1 MSVVAPSPAP
11 SPGAPSRADRRLPGL
26 DGLRGLA
33 VAWVLAFHLWPDV
46 VRGGWLGVGLFF
58 TLSGYL
64 IAGLIDAEVT
74 STGGLRLGRFM
85 ARRVRRLLPAA
96 LVTIAGTLALTALL
110 DDQPLRTIGIDALT
124 AALNVFNWH
133 ASLAEAGYAG
143 IFDAAP
149 EPLAHF
155 WSLAIEEQFYL
166 VFPAAV
172 ALIRRPGRVVGA
184 MAAIGLA
191 GVWLWWGS
199 TDAYVATPVRA
210 LEIAAGAGLAVA
222 QARFEAV
229 RRLFRPP
236 ADLPGR
242 SRLAWAV
249 LLAIVVVLTAVS
261 VARLGPD
268 DALVFR
274 GGPQL
279 MALCWVVLVIAAAR
293 DGWPARFMSW
303 APLRWLGLRSYAIY
317 LFHWPVIE
325 LTDWHPVVVIVV
337 TLGLAEASF
346 HLLEMPVRRGT
357 GRRAIAVLAAAAAAV
372 VAVAAVAAAA
382 SSPARGIAE
391 RAEGADELPAWL
403 TEQDPPSPAAPA
415 GDDATGS
422 PPELT
427 APDPAPTTALATPST
442 LVEQPH
448 ESPETPDG
456 TASSNTST
464 SESSTSAEP
473 STPPAVTQPPPA
485 ESSTDAPEETRG
497 SETLPATEPTIMD
510 VEPGFVEATGD
521 DAGPATTTSVTSP
534 PQPDDPFTVPIVTVL
549 GDSAALYL
557 ADGLR
562 EWGNA
567 SRLMAV
573 VDQSRIG
580 CSPAGTPGSG
590 WRYLRGNVNSEAHPM
605 GFIEGGPCRDDLI
618 QAGSNFVLVIDHG
631 AVLFDHQ
638 NGEGAWVSILDPGL
652 ASDVADSYRRLVE
665 KARGVGARVV
675 FTTAPTLLPTPG
687 EVASN
692 QPQTSPARAEAY
704 NTLVRDLIA
713 ELNAAEGVEAVG
725 LIDTALVLDQ
735 YGYEG
740 AYGRSDGM
748 HVDYERA
755 EAFAAEVLGPAL
767 LAELSLA

>member
-1 MSVVAPSPAP
+1 MSVSAPSEAAA
-11 SPGAPSRADRRLPGL
+11 SGAPSRAASRLPGL

-64 IAGLIDAEVT
+64 IAGLLDTEVT
-74 STGGLRLGRFM
+74 TTGRLRLGRFM

-96 LVTIAGTLALTALL
+96 LVTIAATLALTALL
-110 DDQPLRTIGIDALT
+110 DDQPLRIIGIDALT

-133 ASLAEAGYAG
+133 ASLDATGYAG

-172 ALIRRPGRVVGA
+172 ALIRRPGRVVAA

-222 QARFEAV
+222 QARYGAV
-229 RRLFRPP
+229 RRLFQPP
-236 ADLPGR
+236 EDLSR
-242 SRLAWAV
+242 SSRIAWAV
-249 LLAIVVVLTAVS
+249 LLAVAVALTVVT

-268 DALVFR
+268 DGLVFR

-279 MALCWVVLVIAAAR
+279 MALCWVVLVIAAVR
-293 DGWPARFMSW
+293 DGRPARFMSW

-325 LTDWHPVVVIVV
+325 LTDWHPVVVIAV

-357 GRRAIAVLAAAAAAV
+357 GPRAVPVLAVAAAAV
-372 VAVAAVAAAA
+372 VAVSAVAAAA
-382 SSPARGIAE
+382 SVPARGIAV
-391 RAEGADELPAWL
+391 RAEGADELPGWL
-403 TEQDPPSPAAPA
+403 TTQDGPSTAAPTTQPAPTSAPDQTVPDAAATTMPDAPSTTVGPPDEPSQEPDPAAPES
-415 GDDATGS
+415 TS
-422 PPELT
+422 PPSERPEPEPSPVT
-427 APDPAPTTALATPST
+427 SEPVDTETPPSDPDTEPVQEAVDGTGEATP
-442 LVEQPH
+442 
-448 ESPETPDG
+448 D
-456 TASSNTST
+456 
-464 SESSTSAEP
+464 
-473 STPPAVTQPPPA
+473 
-485 ESSTDAPEETRG
+485 
-497 SETLPATEPTIMD
+497 
-510 VEPGFVEATGD
+510 
-521 DAGPATTTSVTSP
+521 TTVP
-534 PQPDDPFTVPIVTVL
+534 PQPDATLAVPIVTVL
-549 GDSAALYL
+549 GDSAALYI

-562 EWGNA
+562 EWGSA

-580 CSPAGTPGSG
+580 CSPAGTPDSD
-590 WRYLRGNVNSEAHPM
+590 WRSLRGNLNDGAHPM
-605 GFIEGGPCRDDLI
+605 GFIDGPCRDDLI
-618 QAGSNFVLVIDHG
+618 QEGSNAVLVVDHG
-631 AVLFDHQ
+631 AVLFDHANG
-638 NGEGAWVSILDPGL
+638 NGEWVSILDPGL
-652 ASDVADSYRRLVE
+652 ASDVADSYRSLVS
-665 KARGVGARVV
+665 KARDVGARVV
-675 FTTAPTLLPTPG
+675 FTTAPRLLPTPG
-687 EVASN
+687 DEASN
-692 QPQTSPARAEAY
+692 QPQTSPERAAAY
-704 NTLVRDLIA
+704 NALLRDLID
-713 ELNAAEGVEAVG
+713 EFDGVGGVEDVE
-725 LIDTALVLDQ
+725 LIDTALVLDA

-748 HVDYERA
+748 HVDYDRA
-755 EAFAAEVLGPAL
+755 EAFAAEMLGPAL
-767 LAELSLA
+767 LALLGHS